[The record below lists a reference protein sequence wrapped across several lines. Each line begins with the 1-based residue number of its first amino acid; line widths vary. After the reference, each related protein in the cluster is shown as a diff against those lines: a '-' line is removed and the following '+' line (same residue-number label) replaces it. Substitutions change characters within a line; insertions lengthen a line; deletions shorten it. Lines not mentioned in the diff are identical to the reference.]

1 VSDVTLHDSI
11 AAEVAAV
18 EAEHPGALEPAPG
31 LLPGELRPHP
41 SPLRYVL
48 IAVVL
53 VVITAAEVSLYYL
66 EGSIPDAVIIPLLLI
81 FAALKFGIVASWY
94 MHLRTDK
101 PIYARFFV
109 LGIVGAILLFGIVLT
124 SLQIFS

>member
-1 VSDVTLHDSI
+1 MSDITLRDDSG
-11 AAEVAAV
+11 ATEVAGQTAT
-18 EAEHPGALEPAPG
+18 ALEPSAG

-53 VVITAAEVSLYYL
+53 CVITAAEVSLYYL
-66 EGSIPDAVIIPLLLI
+66 EGSLADAVIIPLLLV

-101 PIYARFFV
+101 PIFARFFV
-109 LGIVGAILLFGIVLT
+109 LGIAGAILLFGIVLS